1 MFSEIL
7 CKVHSI
13 MSPADIRDKARMHPL
28 TTVFQHYTESPSQ
41 YNKETK
47 VKKNKKVY

>member
-1 MFSEIL
+1 
-7 CKVHSI
+7 

-47 VKKNKKVY
+47 VKKIKKYIDWEGRYKIVVI